1 MRSDTIL
8 SVEAQVVG
16 AVLANPS
23 LFSRAAFLH
32 PEAFTDDGC
41 AALWKLISQSAMTG
55 QKISQMSLAVNHSN
69 VIDQYGGLAY
79 LARLA
84 AMGEAIVPV
93 FGNAVDRLHEELQ
106 WKRIAQITARLDA
119 VTKSRDKTPDQVL
132 AGLQML
138 ARTHLEG
145 GSLTSRSKR
154 DVARAAIAGAKETRD
169 LTVTGIE
176 SLDLM
181 MQGGLHSQRLYGLGG
196 LFGRGKTI
204 MLGTISDNVN
214 LQHVPHLFIS
224 LETPPEDIELRSCA
238 RHLNLNSSAIHDTGD
253 VDHATF
259 LANSDEYIES
269 IPDCTQYD
277 YSPQATIDEIHR
289 KILAAKSRHGIKGF
303 IIDYWQLIR
312 GKEKG
317 QTEESHLRDC
327 ADRLA
332 AICRTENIWGIVA
345 AQVDERGRLRISD
358 ALYQSASLYLRLV
371 REENETASYFV
382 TEKSNYTRYADTG
395 SESICTMV
403 FDDAVG
409 PHFRNTIATD
419 IGDLARED
427 KIEID

>member
-1 MRSDTIL
+1 MRSDVMI
-8 SVEAQVVG
+8 SMEAQVIG
-16 AVLANPS
+16 AVLGNPT
-23 LFSRAAFLH
+23 LFSRASFLH
-32 PEAFTDDGC
+32 PDAFTDAGC
-41 AALWKLISQSAMTG
+41 ATLWKIISQTIMSGRAV
-55 QKISQMSLAVNHSN
+55 SQMTLAVNHSS
-69 VIDQYGGLAY
+69 VIDQLGGMAY
-79 LARLA
+79 LGRLV
-84 AMGEAIVPV
+84 AMGESVVPV
-93 FGNAVDRLHEELQ
+93 FGDAVDRLHEELQ
-106 WKRIAQITARLDA
+106 WRRISQITARLDA

-132 AGLQML
+132 AGLQQL

-145 GSLTSRSKR
+145 GSLTTRSKR
-154 DVARAAIAGAKETRD
+154 EVARAAIEAAKETRD
-169 LTVTGIE
+169 MTVTGIE

-181 MQGGLHSQRLYGLGG
+181 MHGGLHSRRLYGLGG

-204 MLGTISDNVN
+204 LLGTISDNVN
-214 LQHVPHLFIS
+214 LQQIPHLFIS

-259 LANSDEYIES
+259 LADSDEYIET

-317 QTEESHLRDC
+317 QSEESHLRDC

-332 AICRTENIWGIVA
+332 AICRTEDIWGIVA

-395 SESICTMV
+395 SESISTMV

-409 PHFRNTIATD
+409 PHFRNTISTD